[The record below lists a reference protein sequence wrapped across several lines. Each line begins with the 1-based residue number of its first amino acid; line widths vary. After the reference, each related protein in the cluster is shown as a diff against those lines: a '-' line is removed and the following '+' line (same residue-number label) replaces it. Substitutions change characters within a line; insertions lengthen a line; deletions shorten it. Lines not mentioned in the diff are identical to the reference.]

1 MAYDISQYEA
11 QRRSLLANY
20 AQQAALNA
28 YQHYI
33 SQQQGQRPIF
43 QYEQQAFGTTPT
55 GGLGEVPK
63 LTASY
68 GQRGLQGM
76 GATSGVYKNA
86 LASYAQNRARNLGYM
101 KSDLATQQRGY
112 DLAGTAQQ
120 ENLNEGLANLETD
133 KARQISADAQA
144 LLGLK

>member
-28 YQHYI
+28 YQRYI

-86 LASYAQNRARNLGYM
+86 LSSYAQNRARNLGYM
-101 KSDLATQQRGY
+101 KNDAIEQMRGF
-112 DLAGTAQQ
+112 DLAGTAHKA
-120 ENLNEGLANLETD
+120 NLDEGLSNLEAD